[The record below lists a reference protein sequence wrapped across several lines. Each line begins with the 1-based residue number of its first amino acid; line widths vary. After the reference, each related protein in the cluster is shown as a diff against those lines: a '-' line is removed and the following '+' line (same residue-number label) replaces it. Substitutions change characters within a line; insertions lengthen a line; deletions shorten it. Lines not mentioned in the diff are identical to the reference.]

1 MDSLRWTSLISI
13 EIGRDEIHLWETG
26 LAVDEGELTRISS
39 LLSPEESRV
48 AAGFHDAN
56 ARRQYIVSRGMLREL
71 LARYVTTPAAGLRFE
86 TEGHGKPVLA
96 GNRVVHFNL
105 SHSGGLAVY
114 AVAASRPVGVDLERL
129 RPMPRA
135 AELARRYL
143 SPEESSAIATAPAE
157 LRDREFLSCWVKREA
172 FAKARG
178 SSVWRVLKSRHE
190 SDLTFE
196 SSPELPVVRLVD
208 HSDAYVLAVA
218 AAGRDWRVVLQG
230 IIPSSRE
237 TVTGTVGER
246 HPPGRSS

>member
-1 MDSLRWTSLISI
+1 LTSI

-26 LAVDEGELTRISS
+26 LAVNEEELTRISG

-71 LARYVTTPAAGLRFE
+71 LARYVDTPAAGLRFE
-86 TEGHGKPVLA
+86 TEGYGKPVLA
-96 GNRVVHFNL
+96 GNREVHFNL

-114 AVAASRPVGVDLERL
+114 AVASSRPVGVDLERM

-143 SPEESSAIATAPAE
+143 SPEESSAVATAPVG

-172 FAKARG
+172 FAKALG
-178 SSVWRVLKSRHE
+178 SSVWRVLHSRYE
-190 SDLTFE
+190 SDLT
-196 SSPELPVVRLVD
+196 SAASQELPVVCLVD
-208 HSDAYVLAVA
+208 HSDAYLVAVA
-218 AAGRDWRVVLQG
+218 ASGRDWQVVLQG
-230 IIPSSRE
+230 VIPSSRE
-237 TVTGTVGER
+237 AVTGTLRER
-246 HPPGRSS
+246 PPPGISS